1 MNIPVP
7 VISISPRVI
16 TVDVIIDDMK
26 SWGAV
31 TVDVRMD
38 DMKSWGAVKVDV
50 IMDDMNSWGA
60 ITVDVR
66 IEDMN
71 SWGAVNVD
79 AIMEDMKSCGAVRVE
94 VKMLDV
100 IKEELL
106 INGTY
111 KLDCTI
117 LLTDVKLIVDIL
129 FAARVEILHVDILAL
144 FINELEE
151 CRVIRFAAVVESG
164 KACVLITAHL
174 VDVFGDTV
182 INP

>member
-1 MNIPVP
+1 VD
-7 VISISPRVI
+7 VIIEDMKSWGAI
-16 TVDVIIDDMK
+16 TVDVRIDDMK

-31 TVDVRMD
+31 TVDVIID
-38 DMKSWGAVKVDV
+38 DMKSWGDVKVDA
-50 IMDDMNSWGA
+50 MM
-60 ITVDVR
+60 
-66 IEDMN
+66 EDMN
-71 SWGAVNVD
+71 SWGAVKVD
-79 AIMEDMKSCGAVRVE
+79 AMMEDMKSCGAVRVE

-129 FAARVEILHVDILAL
+129 FAARVEILHVDILAS

-151 CRVIRFAAVVESG
+151 CRVIRFAAVVASG
-164 KACVLITAHL
+164 KACVLTTAHL

-182 INP
+182 MNP

>member
-1 MNIPVP
+1 MD
-7 VISISPRVI
+7 VIIEDMKSWGAI
-16 TVDVIIDDMK
+16 TVDVRIDDMK

-31 TVDVRMD
+31 TVDVIID
-38 DMKSWGAVKVDV
+38 DMKSWGDVKVDA
-50 IMDDMNSWGA
+50 M
-60 ITVDVR
+60 
-66 IEDMN
+66 
-71 SWGAVNVD
+71 
-79 AIMEDMKSCGAVRVE
+79 MEDMKSCGAVRVE